1 MKRKKRTGAER
12 KKERKN
18 KRINEKIKK
27 ISDADIFEAA
37 GILKLQNL
45 FVSINFSFSSSLKG
59 ILKIL

>member
-27 ISDADIFEAA
+27 IIDADIFEAA